1 MDHQLRRRAVAAR
14 LDDLGVDAFLVT
26 DLTNTRYLTGFTG
39 SNGQLLIGGS
49 FELFLTDGRYAEQA
63 RRELPH
69 IERVASQRPYRGAV
83 AERCASTSVSRFG
96 IEGRS
101 MTVAEHARLAGA
113 LGSDVEL
120 VASEDVVE
128 HARRVKDDEER
139 ELIRRAQAATDA
151 AFTGLLDRFALG
163 VSEGWIARELERLM
177 LEAGADGLAFDP
189 IVAFGENAAEPH
201 HEPGHRVL
209 EEGDVIKLDMGALV
223 DGYHADMTR
232 TIAFGQPAVE
242 LQKVHD
248 IVRQAQ
254 QAAIDVVRAGVT
266 GVEVDAAA
274 RSVID
279 EAGYG
284 ERFVH
289 GVGHGVGL
297 EIHEQP
303 WLGTTQGNE
312 LPEGAVVTIEPG
324 IYLPGIGGVRIED
337 MVEVRDDGCAV
348 VGVSSRD
355 LIEL

>member
-1 MDHQLRRRAVAAR
+1 VAR
-14 LDDLGVDAFLVT
+14 LGVEAHRMTLSAHAG
-26 DLTNTRYLTGFTG
+26 L
-39 SNGQLLIGGS
+39 
-49 FELFLTDGRYAEQA
+49 AE
-63 RRELPH
+63 
-69 IERVASQRPYRGAV
+69 
-83 AERCASTSVSRFG
+83 
-96 IEGRS
+96 
-101 MTVAEHARLAGA
+101 A
-113 LGSDVEL
+113 LGSGVEL
-120 VASEDVVE
+120 VAADDVVE
-128 HARRVKDDEER
+128 AGRRVKDDEER

-151 AFTGLLDRFALG
+151 AFTGVLDRFALG

-177 LEAGADGLAFDP
+177 LEAGADGIAFDP

-209 EEGDVIKLDMGALV
+209 EEGDVIKLDVGALV
-223 DGYHADMTR
+223 EGYHADMTR
-232 TIAFGQPAVE
+232 TIAFGQPAAQ

-274 RSVID
+274 RSVIA

-284 ERFVH
+284 DNFVH
-289 GVGHGVGL
+289 GLGHGVGL

-303 WLGTTQGNE
+303 WLGTTQENE

-348 VGVSSRD
+348 VGVSTRD

>member
-14 LDDLGVDAFLVT
+14 LEDLGVDAFLVT
-26 DLTNTRYLTGFTG
+26 NLANTRYLTGFTG
-39 SNGQLLIGGS
+39 SNGQVLIAGS
-49 FELFLTDGRYAEQA
+49 FELFLTDGRYEEQA
-63 RRELPH
+63 HREVPD
-69 IERVASQRPYRGAV
+69 IDRSASDRPYRGAV
-83 AERCASTSVSRFG
+83 VERCASLPVTRLGV
-96 IEGRS
+96 EAHS
-101 MTVAEHARLAGA
+101 MTLAEHARLDEA
-113 LGSDVEL
+113 LGDDVEL

-128 HARRVKDDEER
+128 DGRRVKDDEER

-151 AFTGLLDRFALG
+151 AFSGILDRFALG
-163 VSEGWIARELERLM
+163 VSERWIARELERLM
-177 LEAGADGLAFDP
+177 LDAGADGLAFDP
-189 IVAFGENAAEPH
+189 IVAFGESAAEPH

-209 EEGDVIKLDMGALV
+209 EEGDAIKLDIGALV
-223 DGYHADMTR
+223 DGYHTDMTR
-232 TIAFGQPAVE
+232 TIAFGQPTAE

-254 QAAIDVVRAGVT
+254 QAAIDVVRAGMT

-274 RSVID
+274 RSVIT

-284 ERFVH
+284 SGFVH
-289 GVGHGVGL
+289 GLGHGVGL

-303 WLGTTQGNE
+303 WLGTTQSNE
-312 LPEGAVVTIEPG
+312 LPAGSVVTIEPG

-348 VGVSSRD
+348 VGVSTRE

>member
-26 DLTNTRYLTGFTG
+26 DLANTRYLTGFTG
-39 SNGQLLIGGS
+39 SNGQLLIGSS

-63 RRELPH
+63 RRELPD
-69 IERVASQRPYRGAV
+69 IDRSASDRSYRGAV
-83 AERCASTSVSRFG
+83 AERCASMPVARLG
-96 IEGRS
+96 VEAGS
-101 MTVAEHARLAGA
+101 MTVAEHARLAEA
-113 LGSDVEL
+113 LGSDIEL
-120 VASEDVVE
+120 VTSEDVVE
-128 HARRVKDDEER
+128 VGRRVKDEEER

-151 AFTGLLDRFALG
+151 AFGGILDRFALG

-189 IVAFGENAAEPH
+189 IVAFGESAAEPH
-201 HEPGHRVL
+201 HEPGRRVL
-209 EEGDVIKLDMGALV
+209 EEGDVIKLDIGALV

-232 TIAFGQPAVE
+232 TIAFGQPAAE

-254 QAAIDVVRAGVT
+254 QAAIDVVRAGMT

-274 RSVID
+274 RSVIE

-284 ERFVH
+284 DRFVH
-289 GVGHGVGL
+289 GLGHGVGL

-303 WLGTTQGNE
+303 WLGTTQVND
-312 LPEGAVVTIEPG
+312 LPEGSVVTIEPG

-337 MVEVRDDGCAV
+337 MVEVRGDGCAV
-348 VGVSSRD
+348 VGVSTRE

>member
-83 AERCASTSVSRFG
+83 AERCAATSVSRLG

>member
-14 LDDLGVDAFLVT
+14 LEDLGVDAYLVT
-26 DLTNTRYLTGFTG
+26 DLANTRYLTGFTG
-39 SNGQLLIGGS
+39 SNGQLLIGAS
-49 FELFLTDGRYAEQA
+49 FELFLTDGRYDEQA
-63 RRELPH
+63 RRELPDVD
-69 IERVASQRPYRGAV
+69 RSASDRSYRAAV
-83 AERCASTSVSRFG
+83 VERCASTPVARLG
-96 IEGRS
+96 VEAHS
-101 MTVAEHARLAGA
+101 MTLAEHARLDEA
-113 LGSDVEL
+113 LGGAVEL

-128 HARRVKDDEER
+128 DGRRVKDDEER
-139 ELIRRAQAATDA
+139 ELIRRAQAATDT
-151 AFTGLLDRFALG
+151 AFSGILDRFALG

-209 EEGDVIKLDMGALV
+209 EEGDVIKLDIGALV

-232 TIAFGQPAVE
+232 TIAFGQPTAE

-254 QAAIDVVRAGVT
+254 QAAIDVVRAGTT

-274 RSVID
+274 RSVITA
-279 EAGYG
+279 AGYG
-284 ERFVH
+284 GRFVH
-289 GVGHGVGL
+289 GLGHGVGL

-303 WLGTTQGNE
+303 WLGTTQTNE
-312 LPEGAVVTIEPG
+312 LPAGSVVTIEPG

-337 MVEVRDDGCAV
+337 MVEVREDGCAV
-348 VGVSSRD
+348 VGVSTRE

>member
-83 AERCASTSVSRFG
+83 AERCASTSVSRLG

-189 IVAFGENAAEPH
+189 IVAFGDNAAEPH
-201 HEPGHRVL
+201 HEPGHRVF
-209 EEGDVIKLDMGALV
+209 EEGDVI
-223 DGYHADMTR
+223 
-232 TIAFGQPAVE
+232 
-242 LQKVHD
+242 
-248 IVRQAQ
+248 
-254 QAAIDVVRAGVT
+254 
-266 GVEVDAAA
+266 
-274 RSVID
+274 
-279 EAGYG
+279 
-284 ERFVH
+284 
-289 GVGHGVGL
+289 
-297 EIHEQP
+297 
-303 WLGTTQGNE
+303 
-312 LPEGAVVTIEPG
+312 
-324 IYLPGIGGVRIED
+324 
-337 MVEVRDDGCAV
+337 
-348 VGVSSRD
+348 
-355 LIEL
+355 

>member
-14 LDDLGVDAFLVT
+14 LEDLEVDAFLVT
-26 DLTNTRYLTGFTG
+26 DLANTRYLTGFTG

-49 FELFLTDGRYAEQA
+49 FELFLTDGRYEEQA
-63 RRELPH
+63 RREAPDVD
-69 IERVASQRPYRGAV
+69 RSVSDRSYRGAV
-83 AERCASTSVSRFG
+83 VERCASTPVTRLG
-96 IEGRS
+96 VEAHS
-101 MTVAEHARLAGA
+101 MTLGEHARLDDA
-113 LGSDVEL
+113 LGDDVEL

-128 HARRVKDDEER
+128 DGRRVKDDEER

-151 AFTGLLDRFALG
+151 AFSGILDRFALG

-209 EEGDVIKLDMGALV
+209 EEGDVIKLDIGALV

-232 TIAFGQPAVE
+232 TIAFGQPTAE

-254 QAAIDVVRAGVT
+254 QAAIDVVRAGMT

-274 RSVID
+274 RSVIT

-284 ERFVH
+284 GGFVH
-289 GVGHGVGL
+289 GLGHGVGL

-303 WLGTTQGNE
+303 WLGTTQTNE
-312 LPEGAVVTIEPG
+312 LPPGSVVTIEPG

-348 VGVSSRD
+348 VGVSTRE

>member
-14 LDDLGVDAFLVT
+14 LEDLGVDAFLVT
-26 DLTNTRYLTGFTG
+26 DLANTRYLTGFTG

-49 FELFLTDGRYAEQA
+49 FELFLTDGRYEEQA
-63 RRELPH
+63 RREAPDVD
-69 IERVASQRPYRGAV
+69 RSASDRSYRGAV
-83 AERCASTSVSRFG
+83 VERCASTPVARLG
-96 IEGRS
+96 VEAHS
-101 MTVAEHARLAGA
+101 MTLGEHARLAEA
-113 LGSDVEL
+113 LGDDVEL

-128 HARRVKDDEER
+128 DGRRVKDDEER

-151 AFTGLLDRFALG
+151 AFSGILDRFALG

-209 EEGDVIKLDMGALV
+209 EEGDVIKLDIGALV

-232 TIAFGQPAVE
+232 TIAFGQPTAE

-254 QAAIDVVRAGVT
+254 QAAIDVVRAGMT

-274 RSVID
+274 RSVIT

-284 ERFVH
+284 GRFVH
-289 GVGHGVGL
+289 GLGHGVGL

-303 WLGTTQGNE
+303 WLGTTQTNE
-312 LPEGAVVTIEPG
+312 LPAGSVVTIEPG
-324 IYLPGIGGVRIED
+324 IYLLGIGGVRIED

-348 VGVSSRD
+348 VGVSTRE

>member
-83 AERCASTSVSRFG
+83 AERCAATSVSRLG

-113 LGSDVEL
+113 LGGDVEL

-242 LQKVHD
+242 LQKIHD

>member
-1 MDHQLRRRAVAAR
+1 V
-14 LDDLGVDAFLVT
+14 
-26 DLTNTRYLTGFTG
+26 
-39 SNGQLLIGGS
+39 
-49 FELFLTDGRYAEQA
+49 
-63 RRELPH
+63 
-69 IERVASQRPYRGAV
+69 
-83 AERCASTSVSRFG
+83 ERCASTPVARLG
-96 IEGRS
+96 VEADS
-101 MTVAEHARLAGA
+101 MTLGEHARLDEA
-113 LGSDVEL
+113 LGDDVEL
-120 VASEDVVE
+120 VAAEDVVE
-128 HARRVKDDEER
+128 VGRRVKDDEER

-151 AFTGLLDRFALG
+151 AFSAILDRFALG
-163 VSEGWIARELERLM
+163 VSEGWIARELERFM

-209 EEGDVIKLDMGALV
+209 EEGDVIKLDIGALV

-232 TIAFGQPAVE
+232 TIAFGQPSAE

-254 QAAIDVVRAGVT
+254 QAAIDVVRAGMT
-266 GVEVDAAA
+266 GVEVDAVA
-274 RSVID
+274 RSVIT

-284 ERFVH
+284 GGFVH
-289 GVGHGVGL
+289 GLGHGVGL

-303 WLGTTQGNE
+303 WLGTTRTNE
-312 LPEGAVVTIEPG
+312 LPAGSVVTIEPG

-348 VGVSSRD
+348 VGVSTRE

>member
-26 DLTNTRYLTGFTG
+26 DLANTRYLTGFTG
-39 SNGQLLIGGS
+39 SNGQILIGGS

-63 RRELPH
+63 RRELPD
-69 IERVASQRPYRGAV
+69 IDRSASDRSYRAAV
-83 AERCASTSVSRFG
+83 AERCVSSPVARLG
-96 IEGRS
+96 VEAHR
-101 MTVAEHARLAGA
+101 MTLAEHARLAEA
-113 LGSDVEL
+113 LGNDIEL

-128 HARRVKDDEER
+128 DGRRIKDDEER

-151 AFTGLLDRFALG
+151 AFSGILDRFALG
-163 VSEGWIARELERLM
+163 VSEGWIARQLERLM

-209 EEGDVIKLDMGALV
+209 EEGDVIKLDIGGLV

-248 IVRQAQ
+248 VVRQAQ
-254 QAAIDVVRAGVT
+254 QAAIDVVRAGMT
-266 GVEVDAAA
+266 GVTVDAAA

-284 ERFVH
+284 DRFVH
-289 GVGHGVGL
+289 GLGHGVGL

-303 WLGTTQGNE
+303 WLGTTQVNE
-312 LPEGAVVTIEPG
+312 LPEGSVVTIEPG
-324 IYLPGIGGVRIED
+324 VYLPGIGGVRIED

-348 VGVSSRD
+348 VGVSTRE

>member
-14 LDDLGVDAFLVT
+14 LEDLGVDAFLVT
-26 DLTNTRYLTGFTG
+26 NLANTRYLTGFTG
-39 SNGQLLIGGS
+39 SNGQVLIAGS
-49 FELFLTDGRYAEQA
+49 FELFLTDGRYEEQA
-63 RRELPH
+63 PREVPD
-69 IERVASQRPYRGAV
+69 IDRSASDRPYRGAV
-83 AERCASTSVSRFG
+83 VERCASLPVTRLGV
-96 IEGRS
+96 EAHS
-101 MTVAEHARLAGA
+101 MTLAEHARLDEA
-113 LGSDVEL
+113 LGDDVEL

-128 HARRVKDDEER
+128 DGRRVKDDEER

-151 AFTGLLDRFALG
+151 AFSGILDRFALG
-163 VSEGWIARELERLM
+163 VSERWIARELERLM
-177 LEAGADGLAFDP
+177 LDAGADGLAFDP
-189 IVAFGENAAEPH
+189 IVAFGESAAEPH

-209 EEGDVIKLDMGALV
+209 EEGDAIKLDIGALV
-223 DGYHADMTR
+223 DGYHTDMTR
-232 TIAFGQPAVE
+232 TIAFGQPTAE

-254 QAAIDVVRAGVT
+254 QAAIDVVRAGMT

-274 RSVID
+274 RSVIT

-284 ERFVH
+284 SGFVH
-289 GVGHGVGL
+289 GLGHGVGL

-303 WLGTTQGNE
+303 WLGTTQSNE
-312 LPEGAVVTIEPG
+312 LPAGSVVTIEPG

-348 VGVSSRD
+348 VGVSTRE

>member
-49 FELFLTDGRYAEQA
+49 VELFLTDGRYAEQA

-83 AERCASTSVSRFG
+83 AERCASTSVSRLG

-242 LQKVHD
+242 LQKIHD

-337 MVEVRDDGCAV
+337 MVEVRDDGCAA